1 MDLFNHHNT
10 ASKER
15 REILSREDE
24 PRLSG
29 RLPVFWR
36 DYPGMVIL
44 LGATGYM
51 GHAFGKE
58 LTQRGIPFR
67 PVSRKELNY
76 DDYRVLRS
84 ILQKEKPDFV
94 INAAG
99 FTGKPNVD
107 ACENQKGETVAGNV
121 TLAQT
126 VAQACDVAGVKLGF
140 VASGCIYTGAKVRR
154 ECGTWAVEDRL
165 TEPLVS
171 ELLSKRSDR
180 VAGFSE
186 TDEPNFCF
194 EHNNC
199 SFYSGTKALAE
210 KVMAG
215 FPDFYVWRL
224 RIPFDEFDGPRN
236 YLSKVQCYPKVYQ
249 NWNSISHRRDLVAAC
264 IDTWVQKIPGG
275 VYNVVNPGYISTS
288 EVVEEIQ
295 KRLRPAWKPEFW
307 QSDDEFYRFGAITPR
322 SNCILD
328 PGKLLKSGIRIRPLQ
343 EALEE
348 ALDRWVKADSGV

>member
-1 MDLFNHHNT
+1 M
-10 ASKER
+10 
-15 REILSREDE
+15 
-24 PRLSG
+24 
-29 RLPVFWR
+29 VF
-36 DYPGMVIL
+36 L
-44 LGATGYM
+44 LGASGYI
-51 GHAFGKE
+51 GQAFAKE
-58 LTQRGIPFR
+58 LSARKIPFT
-67 PVSRKELNY
+67 PLSRRQL
-76 DDYRVLRS
+76 DYTNFRTLRGA
-84 ILQKEKPDFV
+84 LLKTKPDFV

-126 VAQACDVAGVKLGF
+126 VAQACDAAGIKLGF
-140 VASGCIYTGAKVRR
+140 VSSGCIYTGAKVRR

-186 TDEPNFCF
+186 TDDPNFCF
-194 EHNNC
+194 ARNNC

-210 KVMAG
+210 EVMAG
-215 FPDFYVWRL
+215 FPDFYVWRI

-236 YLSKVQCYPKVYQ
+236 YLSKVQRYAKVYQ
-249 NWNSISHRRDLVAAC
+249 NWNSISHRGDFAAAC
-264 IDTWVQKIPGG
+264 IDSWLQKIPGG
-275 VYNVVNPGYISTS
+275 VYNVVNPGYISTR
-288 EVVEEIQ
+288 EVVEKIQ
-295 KRLRPAWKPEFW
+295 QRLKPSWKPVFW

-328 PGKLLKSGIRIRPLQ
+328 PGKLLKSGIRIRPLE

-348 ALDRWVKADSGV
+348 ALDRWVKADSDV